1 MLPNISSKSTCYNYY
16 TYLLQLWSQRKL
28 RMRVSQVL
36 RFGTPCRTCVTSKL
50 REMGSQ
56 MQMFGTPCRICQ
68 TFTLR
73 DGDSQL
79 QRFGTPCRACTA
91 CKSREGGSQV
101 HRFGTPCRAHKPQ
114 VCKCSLLPKTPKSA
128 LGRYVLENETSTK
141 PCLIKSQHGQPGAS
155 SWIEHS
161 ISWLHELAACNRWL
175 LSWMEALELKINRR
189 SIANDT
195 LCSGSDEF
203 AGFHHTH
210 QSL

>member
-1 MLPNISSKSTCYNYY
+1 
-16 TYLLQLWSQRKL
+16 
-28 RMRVSQVL
+28 
-36 RFGTPCRTCVTSKL
+36 
-50 REMGSQ
+50 MGSQ
-56 MQMFGTPCRICQ
+56 MPMFGTPCRICQ

-101 HRFGTPCRAHKPQ
+101 HRFGTPCRARKPQ
-114 VCKCSLLPKTPKSA
+114 VCKCSLLPKTPKPA

-161 ISWLHELAACNRWL
+161 IGWLHELAACNRWL

-195 LCSGSDEF
+195 FCSGSDEF

-210 QSL
+210 QSLQFAMYNRHVLGIWYKERGAGM